1 MTRRA
6 AYIALLTLSLS
17 AVFVASNPSVSETGQ
32 GVSPYPSLF
41 SLLVVPAVL
50 GLLLWDY
57 ARQGHGATEV
67 RREGRVVAFWA
78 GAAFALAVATFS
90 LGVSWHAEV
99 GRHSFAGPAF
109 GATVAFAWTYLL
121 GAGTASSWGRVFR
134 KSEAR

>member
-6 AYIALLTLSLS
+6 AYIALLTLTLS
-17 AVFVASNPSVSETGQ
+17 AVFVESNLAVSQTGQ
-32 GVSPYPSLF
+32 TVSPYPSLF

-67 RREGRVVAFWA
+67 RAQGRIVAFWA
-78 GAAFALAVATFS
+78 AAAFALVVATFF
-90 LGVSWHAEV
+90 LGRSWHPEV
-99 GRHSFAGPAF
+99 GRYSFAGPAF

-121 GAGTASSWGRVFR
+121 GAGTASSWGRVLR